1 MFSQSLARFLHTET
15 GRDLTPHLMKRIVS
29 CLGSEL
35 KSLWHWTSDVGSFIK
50 KQLLKALVVESFHDY
65 IGKVGNHLE
74 I

>member
-1 MFSQSLARFLHTET
+1 
-15 GRDLTPHLMKRIVS
+15 MKRIVS